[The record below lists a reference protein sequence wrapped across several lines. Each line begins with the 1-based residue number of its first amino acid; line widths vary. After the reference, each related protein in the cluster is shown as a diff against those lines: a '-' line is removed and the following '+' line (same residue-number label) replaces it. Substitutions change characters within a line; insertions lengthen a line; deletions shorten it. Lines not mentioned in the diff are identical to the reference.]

1 MIGTGTQKR
10 LEIVKHGLKNYI
22 QSIGTGTGSYTFGS
36 RARAEIA
43 QK

>member
-22 QSIGTGTGSYTFGS
+22 QSRGTGSYTFGS